1 MRVVTVLLNLCE
13 VKTCIMAP
21 INKRQHKTLTL
32 AEKCKILDAIESGK
46 SIRQVG
52 EQFEVSKST
61 IFDIKAKKNKIRKY
75 VSQTIK
81 GPGTNTLQT
90 EI

>member
-1 MRVVTVLLNLCE
+1 M
-13 VKTCIMAP
+13 MAP

-32 AEKCKILDAIESGK
+32 AEKCKILDTIESGK

-52 EQFEVSKST
+52 EQFKVSKST

-81 GPGTNTLQT
+81 GPGTSILH
-90 EI
+90 IKIFK